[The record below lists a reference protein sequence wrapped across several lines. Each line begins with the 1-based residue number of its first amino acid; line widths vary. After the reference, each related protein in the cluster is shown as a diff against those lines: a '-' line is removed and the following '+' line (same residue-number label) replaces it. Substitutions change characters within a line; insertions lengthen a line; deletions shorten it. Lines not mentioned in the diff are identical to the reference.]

1 MPLATREFE
10 DTPVTADNRQSPINP
25 LNKISSVNREP
36 SKQLITIHSY
46 LRSHGCGKQ
55 SRE

>member
-1 MPLATREFE
+1 MSLATREFE